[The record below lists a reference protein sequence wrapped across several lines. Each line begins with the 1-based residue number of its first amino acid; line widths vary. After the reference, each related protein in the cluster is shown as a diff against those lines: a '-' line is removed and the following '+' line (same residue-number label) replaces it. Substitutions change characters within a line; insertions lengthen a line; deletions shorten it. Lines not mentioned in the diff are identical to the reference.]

1 MSKMT
6 FVKYLPLVRPKFNI
20 VILTNQIFSSIE
32 TKETASKTLVGP
44 VVQRHLTEVW
54 QELKNQEG
62 EWEKK
67 QEIKGFKRV
76 NM

>member
-32 TKETASKTLVGP
+32 TKKTASKTLVGP
-44 VVQRHLTEVW
+44 VVQRHLTEV
-54 QELKNQEG
+54 
-62 EWEKK
+62 
-67 QEIKGFKRV
+67 
-76 NM
+76 